1 MKVKYVLY
9 SFLSLGAIILV
20 YLIVL
25 SILSRYKAHH
35 GLINGELAQCPK
47 TPNCICSE
55 PYNNQNFKP
64 LRINLTYAHIEWRKL
79 KASVVKCGGEILQDD
94 GNYMWA
100 TFVTPFFRFVDD
112 FEARLDTVQACI
124 HLRSASRV
132 GSYDFGT
139 NLERINCIIENYLNN
154 KRNLD

>member
-1 MKVKYVLY
+1 MKVKYVLRF
-9 SFLSLGAIILV
+9 FLGMGATILI

-25 SILSRYKAHH
+25 SILSRYKTHH
-35 GLINGELAQCPK
+35 GLINGKLAQCPS

-55 PYNNQNFKP
+55 QYSNQNFKP
-64 LRINLTYAHIEWRKL
+64 LRINLNHAPSEWRKL
-79 KASVVKCGGEILQDD
+79 KATVIQCGGEILQDD

-100 TFVTPFFRFVDD
+100 TFVTPIFRFVDD

-124 HLRSASRV
+124 HMRSASRV

-139 NLERINCIIENYLNN
+139 NLERINSIIENFPTN
-154 KRNLD
+154 KRDLD